1 MTFLGKL
8 LLFGCFALCFFFLAD
23 AALNAWNKRA
33 VISKKR
39 INKRLVQAK
48 AASSVSH
55 KIKRGDG
62 GSEETFIER
71 YLQNLLND
79 ADSPVP
85 LKRFFM
91 VIGAVIFSL
100 AALSYLYIPYVPF
113 IVSLT
118 ASVFL
123 GFGLPVVLLKR
134 QIQNRNFQFEEQFP
148 DALELI
154 VRSLRIGQPLN
165 ASIRIVADEM
175 PDPLGKE
182 FFLASQE
189 ITYGKDLPDAMSD
202 MLKRVTVPDLRF
214 FVVAV
219 QIQHESGGNLAE
231 ILEGLSKI
239 IRGRSRLTRKMKAL
253 TVEGR
258 FSAWFLSLFPVL
270 MIFVMSWINP
280 GYYQKVSDFHY
291 FNHMVVATIVMLV
304 INVIAMQ
311 IMTKLK
317 V

>member
-1 MTFLGKL
+1 MTFLQKL

-23 AALNAWNKRA
+23 AAINAWNKRA
-33 VISKKR
+33 FIGKKR
-39 INKRLVQAK
+39 VNKRLENQK
-48 AASSVSH
+48 TVSRISQN
-55 KIKRGDG
+55 IKRTEGGD
-62 GSEETFIER
+62 EDIFIER
-71 YLQNLLND
+71 YLQKLLAD
-79 ADSPVP
+79 ADSPMPV
-85 LKRFFM
+85 KNFFM
-91 VIGAVIFSL
+91 VIAAIIFSL
-100 AALSYLYIPYVPF
+100 SVLFYLYIPYVPF
-113 IVSLT
+113 IIGLTVSL
-118 ASVFL
+118 FL
-123 GFGLPVVLLKR
+123 GFGGPVMLLKG
-134 QIQNRNFQFEEQFP
+134 QVQNRNFRFEEQFP

-165 ASIRIVADEM
+165 ASIKIVADEM
-175 PDPLGKE
+175 PEPIGKE

-189 ITYGKDLPDAMSD
+189 ITYGKDLPDAMAD
-202 MLKRVTVPDLRF
+202 MLKRVAVPDLRF

-258 FSAWFLSLFPVL
+258 FSAWFLSLFPVF
-270 MIFVMSWINP
+270 MIFVMNAINP
-280 GYYQKVSDFHY
+280 GYYQKVANFPY
-291 FNHMVVATIVMLV
+291 FNYLVAATLAMLLM
-304 INVIAMQ
+304 NVIAMQ